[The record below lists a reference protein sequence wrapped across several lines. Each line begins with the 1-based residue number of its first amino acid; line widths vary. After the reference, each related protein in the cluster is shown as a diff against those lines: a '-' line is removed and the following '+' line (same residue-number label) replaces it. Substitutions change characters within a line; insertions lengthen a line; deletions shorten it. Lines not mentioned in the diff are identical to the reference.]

1 MLNSSTA
8 RLLALRGWCA
18 NSRCKMQHSTKCRHH
33 CCQQA
38 KEALVNV
45 SHAYTLDH
53 QQEEQLLQ
61 QTHRIILALKDA
73 GDSAQLRQLAG
84 QLHRMSAALRASLEQ
99 HVQV

>member
-1 MLNSSTA
+1 MPTYLTA
-8 RLLALRGWCA
+8 CFVRLF
-18 NSRCKMQHSTKCRHH
+18 CKSLLENETTHMCRHH